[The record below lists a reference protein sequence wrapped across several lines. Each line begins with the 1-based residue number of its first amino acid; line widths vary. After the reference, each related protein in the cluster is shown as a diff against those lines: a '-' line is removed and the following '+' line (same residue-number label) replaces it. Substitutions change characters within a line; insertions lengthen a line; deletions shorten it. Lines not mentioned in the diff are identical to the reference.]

1 MNRRVLLF
9 KVIPSVLALIACV
22 GLVVFL
28 TANRG
33 QDQSASCS
41 AVDSETSV
49 FTEDIQAGIEKHIED
64 RTREGKGYFKLMYAG
79 KELSLKLVK
88 VHTEYLANLGA
99 RRHFACVDLVDT
111 KGDVYDVDF
120 FLSGDPGDMTVTETT
135 AHKLN
140 GQPFYLWEQN
150 SDKTWERV
158 AVKNASKDLL
168 GIVSGKDEFEFRYRA
183 TVPKLEGP
191 ARMWLPYPTTDKFQT
206 VTVVSMKTPG
216 KSRTLI
222 DSKHEN
228 KILFLELDRGDS
240 RKKIDMRFHV
250 KRLEKAAYEE
260 KDGDPSKH
268 LKTDSLV
275 PANEMFSSI
284 AKDVVKGKEGDLVRA
299 RAIYDHV
306 IDRMSYKKH
315 GKGWGKG
322 DAVYACDTR
331 RGNCT
336 DFHAYFMALARAVD
350 IPARFAIGAG
360 IPSSRD
366 EGGVDGYH
374 CWVEFY
380 AEGKWWPVDIS
391 EADKYADLETY
402 YFGHHPANRFELS
415 RGRDLVVDPGPESG
429 PINFLA
435 YPVMEA
441 DGKLQ
446 KVKVKFTF
454 ERKSG

>member
-1 MNRRVLLF
+1 MNHRVLPF
-9 KVIPSVLALIACV
+9 KVIPSALALMACV
-22 GLVVFL
+22 GFV
-28 TANRG
+28 TANCG
-33 QDQSASCS
+33 KIQSSDRS
-41 AVDSETSV
+41 DVDSETSD
-49 FTEDIQAGIEKHIED
+49 FTEEIQAGIEKHIEEH
-64 RTREGKGYFKLMYAG
+64 TREGNGYFKLMYKG

-88 VHTEYLANLGA
+88 VHTEYLANLGP

-140 GQPFYLWEQN
+140 GQPFYLWEQK

-158 AVKNASKDLL
+158 AAKNASKDLL

-183 TVPKLEGP
+183 TVPKLTGP
-191 ARMWLPYPTTDKFQT
+191 SRMWLPYPTSDRFQT

-216 KSRTLI
+216 EQKTLTDSRYG
-222 DSKHEN
+222 N
-228 KILFLELDRGDS
+228 KILFLELDKGDS

-250 KRLEKAAYEE
+250 QRLEKAAYRENS
-260 KDGDPSKH
+260 DPSVH
-268 LKTDSLV
+268 LDAESLV
-275 PANEMFSSI
+275 PATERFSSI

-306 IDRMSYKKH
+306 IERMSYKKY
-315 GKGWGKG
+315 GKGWGEG
-322 DAVYACDTR
+322 DAVFACDSR

-336 DFHAYFMALARAVD
+336 DFHSYFMALARAVN

-374 CWVEFY
+374 CWVEFH

-391 EADKYADLETY
+391 EADKYEELATY
-402 YFGHHPANRFELS
+402 YFGHHPANRFEMS

-435 YPVMEA
+435 YPVMET
-441 DGKLQ
+441 DGELQ

-454 ERKSG
+454 ERKS